1 MRTGAPSRLPST
13 PWRDRRGSSAHR
25 GARSAAWEL
34 SAGRGDPRVEPAPVP
49 APVDA
54 VVDGPVENSS
64 RRGITAGRMWMDVWI
79 TKIPEIARGNLLCRA
94 REGSRNLLSPETET
108 SRRKLRQR
116 GKRTGNRDF
125 RRVSGPGG
133 RLSSVRG
140 RAIGRSAWQD
150 QARPLHLMHG
160 GASHYLC
167 LGLPCK
173 TCERCKYS
181 IRCRSWVNNP
191 PGAPAGIRLAAPG
204 EAGCRFSSSK

>member
-1 MRTGAPSRLPST
+1 MTGGVPARAA
-13 PWRDRRGSSAHR
+13 AH
-25 GARSAAWEL
+25 GAAWEL
-34 SAGRGDPRVEPAPVP
+34 SAEPGDPRVEPAPGS

-64 RRGITAGRMWMDVWI
+64 RRGITAGKVWMDVWI
-79 TKIPEIARGNLLCRA
+79 TKIPEIARGNLLCRT

-125 RRVSGPGG
+125 RRVSGPGD

-140 RAIGRSAWQD
+140 RAIGRSAWRD
-150 QARPLHLMHG
+150 QVRPLHLMHG

-167 LGLPCK
+167 LGLLVRPASAVNIQ
-173 TCERCKYS
+173 YVAAPGS
-181 IRCRSWVNNP
+181 IIR
-191 PGAPAGIRLAAPG
+191 PGLRPGIRLAAPG
-204 EAGCRFSSSK
+204 EAGCWFSSSK